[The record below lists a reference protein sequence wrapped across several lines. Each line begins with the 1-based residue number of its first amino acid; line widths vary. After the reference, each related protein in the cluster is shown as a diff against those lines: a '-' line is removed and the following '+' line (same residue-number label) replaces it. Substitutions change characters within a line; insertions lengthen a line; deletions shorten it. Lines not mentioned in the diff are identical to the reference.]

1 MAEKDNQTQLPT
13 PADLARV
20 LREGARNQESLKA
33 TAPVRKAVANRLNDL
48 SGGTVVPARTDVP
61 SKEGTH
67 VQFLDSLDVTT
78 KRLFPILRFNPS
90 VVWWGIYFWGK
101 QEEADQVFNA
111 VQSLGLSN
119 TGWRLERGTGVP
131 EMPPSVSLRGM
142 YLRAFSDVT
151 ADQVEELPTLEGLV
165 SQIAADLWWW
175 YQRLDQVMVLAKWI
189 GTNRG
194 RR

>member
-1 MAEKDNQTQLPT
+1 MAEKDDQTQLPT

-90 VVWWGIYFWGK
+90 VVWWGIYFWGRRVDVD
-101 QEEADQVFNA
+101 AVCNA

-119 TGWRLERGTGVP
+119 TGWRLDRDTGVP

-142 YLRAFSDVT
+142 YVRAFTDVT